1 MKRNREMS
9 NMMRRKHMIMDTIC
23 NGTDISVRVVGH
35 TNDTK
40 RGWTFN
46 TNHDT
51 KGEDFNG

>member
-1 MKRNREMS
+1 MS